1 MLEAAV
7 SLEMSENL
15 LDLESV
21 THKKEDEVWRQCA
34 EWLFRC
40 RVLPADHP
48 ALSTDANALI
58 LLQAL
63 MNGVSLC
70 HLLSNLSDG
79 EVDPLTMKDFSPRPQ
94 QSQFLCCQNIRL
106 FTHLC
111 SDEFGIANNY
121 LIEPSDLYQAK
132 NFGKVIELLS
142 VLSFCPRAQKTGI
155 PGFPSADID
164 LQAPHEYYNNL
175 EEIAASMDDMEIEA
189 KSHYADIDECTKEMI
204 YDTIV
209 HGGPKISHS
218 SSAEEQSSTPRAC
231 CIREIVS
238 TEKNYVDSLK
248 MLLEKYKYPL
258 MKVLSAQ
265 EIDEIFK
272 YIEDL
277 HTIHR
282 DLLSNI
288 NLATSST
295 VNFLRLGEVFIK
307 VRDRLLIYGE
317 YCGHLQKAQTLVTEI
332 LRNDVEKKTKI
343 EICQSQSENYSKF
356 HLTELL
362 AVPIQR
368 VLKYHLLLEQL
379 WKLTDDDHP
388 EKAELAESFG
398 CMRELA
404 QTINEVKRDLDTL
417 SSIDQIQA
425 SIVEITLP
433 PGKKLSSYGRRQIDG
448 ELRVL
453 NHQDSKSK
461 IRHVFLFD
469 KALLLCKTRGDVFTF
484 MAAYHIVKGTPQE
497 FALPAKKGG
506 KFPYEFILPIAG
518 DREEVA
524 LTFFAK
530 SEEARASWMR
540 AAITVLDNLFPP
552 GAKDNGY
559 HFEMNTFKQTSY
571 CCICR
576 KLLQGCFYQG
586 YRCRETGLA
595 AHKACLPK
603 VSQCLPPRYPSP
615 IPPAPPLPP
624 PIGNCTMRGRGGPQF
639 RQVNGNGPPLNP
651 VRPISRNPSS
661 VSNDSDT
668 PSAVCRPLNT
678 TISSASA
685 SSTATTA
692 TTLSASNS
700 FDADVFDD
708 GLKSELSGTGG
719 WSRPPISSYS
729 QTLCTR
735 RSPMSLASLAGSAT
749 SRQLITVTALK
760 AYTGEPPPPPPIG
773 ISVKD
778 VAAIHPLFFDVG
790 DRISLLQPF
799 EGSVWLQGRLNDRE
813 GWFPAT
819 HVEFANGERL
829 PDGRSR
835 FSLTE
840 FSLTTREGEVLDMGG
855 PDSLQATSSVSTPAD
870 LSAIWYFG
878 EMDRSEATRLLTG
891 CENGTFL
898 VRISKNLQRMGEY
911 SLSVVYNHPRHIRIQ
926 RTSPSTDSGVMYY
939 LCRPQR
945 FHSIS
950 ALVEYYSRVSLNECF
965 DEVQTCLT
973 TPYQRLPET
982 SVLFYAR
989 AIYDFDGSSN
999 PRMLTL
1005 FKGDLVAVVSMKGD
1019 DRGWWKGR
1027 LNGKTGFF
1035 PMKFV
1040 VQEPTR

>member
-1 MLEAAV
+1 
-7 SLEMSENL
+7 
-15 LDLESV
+15 
-21 THKKEDEVWRQCA
+21 
-34 EWLFRC
+34 
-40 RVLPADHP
+40 
-48 ALSTDANALI
+48 
-58 LLQAL
+58 
-63 MNGVSLC
+63 
-70 HLLSNLSDG
+70 
-79 EVDPLTMKDFSPRPQ
+79 
-94 QSQFLCCQNIRL
+94 
-106 FTHLC
+106 
-111 SDEFGIANNY
+111 
-121 LIEPSDLYQAK
+121 
-132 NFGKVIELLS
+132 
-142 VLSFCPRAQKTGI
+142 
-155 PGFPSADID
+155 
-164 LQAPHEYYNNL
+164 
-175 EEIAASMDDMEIEA
+175 
-189 KSHYADIDECTKEMI
+189 
-204 YDTIV
+204 
-209 HGGPKISHS
+209 
-218 SSAEEQSSTPRAC
+218 
-231 CIREIVS
+231 
-238 TEKNYVDSLK
+238 
-248 MLLEKYKYPL
+248 
-258 MKVLSAQ
+258 
-265 EIDEIFK
+265 
-272 YIEDL
+272 
-277 HTIHR
+277 
-282 DLLSNI
+282 
-288 NLATSST
+288 
-295 VNFLRLGEVFIK
+295 
-307 VRDRLLIYGE
+307 
-317 YCGHLQKAQTLVTEI
+317 
-332 LRNDVEKKTKI
+332 
-343 EICQSQSENYSKF
+343 
-356 HLTELL
+356 
-362 AVPIQR
+362 
-368 VLKYHLLLEQL
+368 
-379 WKLTDDDHP
+379 
-388 EKAELAESFG
+388 
-398 CMRELA
+398 
-404 QTINEVKRDLDTL
+404 
-417 SSIDQIQA
+417 
-425 SIVEITLP
+425 
-433 PGKKLSSYGRRQIDG
+433 
-448 ELRVL
+448 
-453 NHQDSKSK
+453 
-461 IRHVFLFD
+461 
-469 KALLLCKTRGDVFTF
+469 
-484 MAAYHIVKGTPQE
+484 
-497 FALPAKKGG
+497 
-506 KFPYEFILPIAG
+506 
-518 DREEVA
+518 
-524 LTFFAK
+524 
-530 SEEARASWMR
+530 
-540 AAITVLDNLFPP
+540 
-552 GAKDNGY
+552 
-559 HFEMNTFKQTSY
+559 
-571 CCICR
+571 
-576 KLLQGCFYQG
+576 
-586 YRCRETGLA
+586 
-595 AHKACLPK
+595 
-603 VSQCLPPRYPSP
+603 
-615 IPPAPPLPP
+615 
-624 PIGNCTMRGRGGPQF
+624 MRGRGGPQF

-778 VAAIHPLFFDVG
+778 IAAIHPLFFDVG

-819 HVEFANGERL
+819 HVEFANGESSTRIL
-829 PDGRSR
+829 RRQSESGCNLGGRISGDGAV
-835 FSLTE
+835 F
-840 FSLTTREGEVLDMGG
+840 GG
-855 PDSLQATSSVSTPAD
+855 LGASPTSFYPVGAHRSVSRTP
-870 LSAIWYFG
+870 SARSDFGNHGNGGFNSQLPCELVEQPLDSALWYFG